1 MVSKQNVT
9 GLDDP
14 QDLKPTDSFAR
25 LDFNRQVLK
34 NAYEKRTAK
43 PIAVIN
49 YFKKDQD
56 KL

>member
-34 NAYEKRTAK
+34 NALEKRTAK